1 MLAGTVE
8 GFTAAYHT
16 LSPPLGEGVRVLA
29 LAEHWLWPFELNK
42 LDEISDELEAVG
54 KADVRLSECAQG
66 SRGVGGIGM
75 YVMP

>member
-1 MLAGTVE
+1 
-8 GFTAAYHT
+8 
-16 LSPPLGEGVRVLA
+16 VLP

-66 SRGVGGIGM
+66 SRGVGGVGM